1 MKVKVKVGGNSRQF
15 AGGQVS
21 NESVESVIA
30 RNKRDAQKSM
40 FPKRNQS
47 VQKAGQSIFGRMVN
61 IVVEDVKTVFHI
73 DTKRR
78 EREMAYK
85 EFMERFFK

>member
-1 MKVKVKVGGNSRQF
+1 MKVKVKVAGNSRQF

-40 FPKRNQS
+40 FPNMNHM
-47 VQKAGQSIFGRMVN
+47 VQKRSKSIFG
-61 IVVEDVKTVFHI
+61 K
-73 DTKRR
+73 
-78 EREMAYK
+78 MAYIISEDIKSIFGKDKKSK
-85 EFMERFFK
+85 EKENALKKFEELVKK